1 MRLRRFLAGRCP
13 ACRMHTALCICA
25 QLPTLPT
32 RTRVVLVLHQAEQH
46 KTTNT
51 GRLALRCLPSSA
63 LVLRGRPTTLPGAP
77 PPTTVSGFDRPML
90 SPAPGWLAQLP
101 RPVLLFPH
109 PEASP
114 LDQFRDG
121 DPLTLIV
128 PDGTWSQAMRT
139 RKRIADLDRVPC
151 ARLPDGLVSQYRL
164 RHAPH
169 AGQVSTLEAIAHA
182 LGILEDPALREAL
195 LAVQRL
201 MTERTLQ
208 TRGYPPD
215 GR

>member
-1 MRLRRFLAGRCP
+1 
-13 ACRMHTALCICA
+13 MHTALCICD
-25 QLPTLPT
+25 QLPLLPT
-32 RTRVVLVLHQAEQH
+32 RTRVVLLMHQLEQS

-51 GRLALRCLPSSA
+51 GRLALRCLPNSA
-63 LVLRGRPTTLPGAP
+63 LVLRGRDTSISSPQASAVP
-77 PPTTVSGFDRPML
+77 PEFQRPLL
-90 SPAPGWLAQLP
+90 SAAPGWLTNES

-109 PEASP
+109 PEAAP
-114 LDQFRDG
+114 LASFRDG
-121 DPLTLIV
+121 DAVTLIV
-128 PDGTWSQAMRT
+128 PDGTWTQAVRA
-139 RKRIADLDRVPC
+139 RKRIPDLDRIPC
-151 ARLPDGLVSQYRL
+151 VRLPDGLVSEYRL
-164 RHAPH
+164 RHAPA

-182 LGILEDPALREAL
+182 LGILEDPRLREAL

>member
-1 MRLRRFLAGRCP
+1 
-13 ACRMHTALCICA
+13 MHTALCICD
-25 QLPTLPT
+25 QLPVLPT

-51 GRLALRCLPSSA
+51 GRLALRCLPNSA
-63 LVLRGRPTTLPGAP
+63 LVLRGRPTGPDAMPGAP
-77 PPTTVSGFDRPML
+77 SSAPVAGLATGFDRPML
-90 SPAPGWLAQLP
+90 SPAPGWLADMP

-109 PEASP
+109 PGASP

-121 DPLTLIV
+121 DPMTLVV

-182 LGILEDPALREAL
+182 LGILEDPGLREAL